1 MAKSIDCGT
10 AYFISAHN
18 ENIIKKQNN
27 AFLTLEGDP
36 KSYKRQLSRMNIPYI
51 ELNGRIHIVGKH
63 AFDYAQIFGS
73 QDLRRPMKSGLLNPK
88 EKDALPILK
97 TIMSELLGPPSKP
110 GEVCVYCVPAAPID
124 VETLV
129 DYHEDVL
136 GQIIESLGYT
146 PMVIKEAVALAYHGL
161 VDDNL
166 TGISLS
172 FGAGMCNAAVLFAGM
187 DAINFS
193 VARSG
198 DWVDEHVA
206 LDTATPKAKVQFIKE
221 SGEVDLGSAKV
232 SFDGGEAQV
241 KEYVPPTQVHA
252 AIRSY
257 YGVLINYI
265 LSNIANQFN
274 NAETM
279 PSFPEPIPIVIGGGT
294 AMVPGFKELFIEQLD
309 KMSFPIPI
317 SEVRIVENTHEGVAL
332 GCLNEAMLEEEG
344 SEPSV

>member
-1 MAKSIDCGT
+1 MAKAIDCGT
-10 AYFISAHN
+10 AYFIAAHN

-36 KSYKRQLSRMNIPYI
+36 KAKKRQLSRMNIPYI
-51 ELNGRIHIVGKH
+51 ELNGRIHIIGKH
-63 AFDYAQIFGS
+63 AFDYAQIFGTE
-73 QDLRRPMKSGLLNPK
+73 DLRRPMKSGLLNPT
-88 EKDALPILK
+88 ERDALPILK
-97 TIMSELLGPPSKP
+97 TIIKELLGEPSKP
-110 GEVCVYCVPAAPID
+110 NEICVYCVPAAPID
-124 VETLV
+124 VDTLV

-136 GQIIESLGYT
+136 GQIIESLGYK

-198 DWVDEHVA
+198 DWVDENVA
-206 LDTATPKAKVQFIKE
+206 RDTATPKAQVQFIKE
-221 SGEVDLGSAKV
+221 SGEIDLSSPKV
-232 SFDGGEAQV
+232 VFDGGEAKV
-241 KEYVPPTQVHA
+241 SESVPKSQVHA
-252 AIRSY
+252 AIKSY
-257 YGVLINYI
+257 YGVLITYI

-274 NAETM
+274 NAKTM
-279 PSFPEPIPIVIGGGT
+279 PAFPNPVPIAIGGGT
-294 AMVPGFKELFIEQLD
+294 AMLPGFKDLFKEQLD
-309 KMSFPIPI
+309 KLNFPIPV
-317 SEVRIVENTHEGVAL
+317 SEIRIVENTHEGVAL
-332 GCLNEAMLEEEG
+332 GCLNEAMLEEED